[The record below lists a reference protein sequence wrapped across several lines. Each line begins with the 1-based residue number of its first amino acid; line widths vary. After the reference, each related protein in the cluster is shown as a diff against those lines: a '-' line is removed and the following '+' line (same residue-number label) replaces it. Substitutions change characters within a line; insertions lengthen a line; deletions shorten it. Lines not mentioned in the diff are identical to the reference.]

1 MNNFE
6 YCSQK
11 ITIQKDAKEK
21 QITAE
26 IYILRMLMSIL
37 YKTKAAVNLE
47 ASLVHP
53 LANHP
58 PALFV
63 SGVAPRKCVKSK
75 LYNAAL
81 KDLYLTDRKQLP
93 GKETLHKYFLDVI
106 ALMRLM
112 PLNNGT
118 LRDFVWRI
126 LKSIAQQY
134 STLFLACDSYKDNSI
149 KNVEAI
155 GQGYVLKIPL
165 KISRYDNAITIF
177 SIY

>member
-1 MNNFE
+1 
-6 YCSQK
+6 
-11 ITIQKDAKEK
+11 
-21 QITAE
+21 
-26 IYILRMLMSIL
+26 MSIL

-58 PALFV
+58 PAALFV
-63 SGVAPRKCVKSK
+63 SGAAPRKCVKSK

-118 LRDFVWRI
+118 VRDFVWRI

-134 STLFLACDSYKDNSI
+134 STLFLACDPYKDNSI